1 MKVCYHP
8 FHFYKEHDEKKSV
21 VPGGFAGASPRFHR
35 TWQSC
40 SAGLTETWLCYHSA
54 EPGGGGYM
62 TTMEREHNGEVRGW
76 ICGEAR
82 GDGPAFPPNLTAT

>member
-1 MKVCYHP
+1 VFP
-8 FHFYKEHDEKKSV
+8 QNLAELF
-21 VPGGFAGASPRFHR
+21 GRAHR
-35 TWQSC
+35 NIE
-40 SAGLTETWLCYHSA
+40 GWLCYHSA